1 MTRYGSSGSRTG
13 DNRVEQRALP
23 NESPACHFCGEPAVV
38 FQPVTGRYLC
48 GTHLVSDV
56 EARVRATIEESGQ
69 IRPGDRIAVG
79 LSGGKDSTAL
89 LVILSGIISA
99 WPGASLV
106 AITVDEGIVGYRAD
120 TLRAAESLT
129 HRLGVE
135 HRIVTFR
142 ELIGSDLDT
151 LLNGR
156 VTQAC
161 TICGI
166 LRKKAL
172 ADAAREAGA
181 TSIATGH
188 NLDDEAQ
195 SVLMN
200 ALRGDL
206 PRLLRDTGTGR
217 SFEFLPR
224 IKPLA
229 AIPEKEIA
237 AYLFVQ
243 GLFSVLP
250 ECPYTKYA
258 LRAEVRTLLSAY
270 EACHPGT
277 MQHLLKSKKT
287 IQRYCGETP
296 VMEPLHHCKECGD
309 PCSGSLCQ
317 VCRLRHSLGK

>member
-1 MTRYGSSGSRTG
+1 M
-13 DNRVEQRALP
+13 DLRAVP
-23 NESPACHFCGEPAVV
+23 ETTPVCACCREPAVMYQAV
-38 FQPVTGRYLC
+38 SGRYLC
-48 GTHLVSDV
+48 RTHLIRDV
-56 EARVRATIEESGQ
+56 EERVRATIEESGQ
-69 IRPGDRIAVG
+69 IHPGDRIAVG

-89 LVILSGIISA
+89 LVILSRLLPK

-106 AITVDEGIVGYRAD
+106 AITVDEGIAGYRAD
-120 TLRAAESLT
+120 TIRAAETLT
-129 HRLGVE
+129 KRLGVE
-135 HRIVTFR
+135 HHFVSFR
-142 ELIGSDLDT
+142 DLVGDDLDT
-151 LLNGR
+151 ILVGR
-156 VTQAC
+156 AEQAC

-172 ADAAREAGA
+172 ADAARNAGA

-217 SFEFLPR
+217 SAEFLPR
-224 IKPLA
+224 IKPLSG
-229 AIPEKEIA
+229 IMEKEIA

-243 GLFSVLP
+243 DFFLVLP

-258 LRAEVRTLLSAY
+258 LRAEVRTMLSEY
-270 EACHPGT
+270 ESCHPGT
-277 MQHLLKSKKT
+277 MQHLIESKKT
-287 IQRYCGETP
+287 IQSYCAGTP

-309 PCSGSLCQ
+309 PCSGNLCQ